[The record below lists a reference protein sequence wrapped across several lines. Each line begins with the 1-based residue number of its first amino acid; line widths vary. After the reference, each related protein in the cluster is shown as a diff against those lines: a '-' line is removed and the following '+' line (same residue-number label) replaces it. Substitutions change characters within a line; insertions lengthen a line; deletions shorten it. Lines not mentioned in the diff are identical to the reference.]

1 MVKYE
6 IAIEELTQD
15 WIESAEHKL
24 AAAMQMGD
32 DKFLRDYYIGRRLY
46 DMYGLDY
53 LMQFIEE
60 RPHIK
65 DLFDDCKPC
74 DCQDGQCSMLCPNFK
89 NGGCSNATE

>member
-6 IAIEELTQD
+6 IAIEELTKS
-15 WIESAEHKL
+15 WEESAEHRL

-32 DKFLRDYYIGRRLY
+32 DQILRDYYIGRRIS

-60 RPHIK
+60 RPHIAS
-65 DLFDDCKPC
+65 LFDDCKPC
-74 DCQDGQCSMLCPNFK
+74 DCQEGQCSMTCYYFK